1 MLHTPDASHLRCCIG
16 RSVACVDRIGNGTY
30 DVAAASYGKPLL
42 LYEMTDAMRGE
53 IRDIAE

>member
-1 MLHTPDASHLRCCIG
+1 
-16 RSVACVDRIGNGTY
+16 VDRIGNGTY

-53 IRDIAE
+53 IRDIAEQVHAGCHIRVAWWRHD